1 MTDLVTSPVPAA
13 PLFGEPCPI
22 KPSVETLALLAD
34 RRSSSAQ
41 TLAAPGPTQAQL
53 EDILRIAARAPDHGK
68 LNPWRFIVLQGAA
81 KAAFVARIRPLAANQ
96 RGPDKAVAVL
106 AKLSVPPMTVAV
118 IFSPKGEA
126 KPVWEQELSAGAVC
140 TLMLVAAE
148 AMGFGANWITD
159 WYSYDPEA
167 LAILGLAPGEKVA
180 GFIHLGTASEA
191 PLERV
196 RPDLGSLVSRWGAGA
211 AGPR

>member
-1 MTDLVTSPVPAA
+1 MTAALVTPIPAA
-13 PLFGEPCPI
+13 PEFGAPCPVT
-22 KPSVETLALLAD
+22 SSAETLALLAH

-41 TLAAPGPTQAQL
+41 TLAAPGPSTEQL
-53 EDILRIAARAPDHGK
+53 SDLIRLAARAPDHGK
-68 LNPWRFIVLQGAA
+68 LNPWRFVVLEGAA
-81 KAAFVARIRPLAANQ
+81 KAEFVTRIAALAAKQPN
-96 RGPDKAVAVL
+96 PDKAKAVL
-106 AKLSVPPMTVAV
+106 AKLANPPTTVAV

-159 WYSYDPEA
+159 WYGYDAEA
-167 LAILGLAPGEKVA
+167 LAVMGLTSEEKLA
-180 GFIHLGTASEA
+180 GFIHLGSVTEA

-196 RPDLGSLVSRWGAGA
+196 RPDLSALVSAWAPPPA
-211 AGPR
+211 AD